1 MLDARVRET
10 LRDFQAGRCDLETAA
25 QRLLVVRRERGCLT
39 LMDAPGASPQER
51 ALVSRF
57 RELTQ
62 AEFGEG

>member
-10 LRDFQAGRCDLETAA
+10 LQDFQSGRCDLETAA

-39 LMDAPGASPQER
+39 LMDASGASPEQR

-62 AEFGEG
+62 AEFGDG